1 MKYLSLILF
10 TITILPKLLTAQIT
24 GKIVYGDYPLEYA
37 TAAVYNQEND
47 ALITGVITDINGV
60 FTIPDIKKGTY
71 YLEASFI
78 GFQTKNIRDIQVQ
91 NRNSLV
97 DLGSIALS
105 IGENQLSE
113 VVVKGERST
122 VINKIDRQVFNATKF
137 QNSQGGSA
145 TDVVRNI
152 PSVTVDGLGEI
163 SVRGST
169 GFVVLL
175 NGNPVQGNAS
185 TLLNQLPANAI
196 ERVEV
201 ITAPS
206 AKYDPEGKAGI
217 LNIITRKGAAD
228 GAFAQINVKGGFPS
242 IEKYNNAVAHQRYGI
257 DATYNIIEGDWNI
270 SLGANYQRNDLGG
283 RREGDV
289 FTIINDTLTQF
300 PSDGE
305 RSFDEVN
312 YSGRFT
318 VDFTPDTLN
327 TFSLGFYAG
336 KRQKDRLADIVYYDN
351 HGISP
356 ASGGERFYTFQ
367 YYNHNLRTRKS
378 DFVLGS
384 FDYAHTFKNSSKL
397 STSFL
402 YEYTLLGGPTE
413 SDNLGFPDNDIIY
426 QQEYNT
432 NDNPLNGMRLQVDYA
447 WKPFPFGQLETGYQ
461 YRNLNHQGDFVYDR
475 RNNTTGEFELVPEFS
490 SEVDL
495 LRDLHSAYA
504 QLTGKKD
511 AWEYAAGIR
520 IEGMDR
526 TFDLRDKRGEIDT
539 TYTYDYIKP
548 FPSASLQYTFENNT
562 KLKVAYSKR
571 VERTTTFKMNPFP
584 EREHSETLEQGD
596 PTLRPE
602 FIDLFELGV
611 TKNFEGGNS
620 VYATAYYRDVRNLV
634 NRVNTIYNDTIL
646 NRIYSNVGDSRS
658 VGLEL
663 GTQLKLTKNWS
674 NFIGANLYNYSIDGE
689 YDGRSV
695 DSDAFVY
702 SINANSTYNFS
713 DTASAQ
719 FTFNYISAQNTAQGE
734 DSRFYSPNLT
744 LRKSFLDDRLVA
756 TLQWQN
762 IDMGLLDTNEQLIT
776 TFREGKFFTTTNYV
790 YEVDIVLLNLSY
802 TFNNNK
808 DKSKF
813 IDSEFGKREF

>member
-1 MKYLSLILF
+1 MD
-10 TITILPKLLTAQIT
+10 
-24 GKIVYGDYPLEYA
+24 GDYPLEYA
-37 TAAVYNQEND
+37 TAALYHQGSGELV
-47 ALITGVITDINGV
+47 TGVVTDIDGV
-60 FTIPDIKKGTY
+60 FSIPEVDKGTY

-78 GFQTKNIRDIQVQ
+78 GFQTKTLRDIQVT
-91 NRNSLV
+91 NGNNPV
-97 DLGSIALS
+97 DLDTITLT
-105 IGENQLSE
+105 IGDNQLSE
-113 VVVKGERST
+113 VVVEGERAT
-122 VINKIDRQVFNATKF
+122 VINKIDRQVFDTTKF

-228 GAFAQINVKGGFPS
+228 GAFAQINIKGGFPS
-242 IEKYNNAVAHQRYGI
+242 IEKYDNAEPHQRYGV
-257 DATYNIIEGDWNI
+257 DATYNVMKGDWNV

-283 RREGDV
+283 RREGDI
-289 FTIINDTLTQF
+289 FTIIGDTLTRF

-305 RSFDEVN
+305 RSFDELN

-318 VDFTPDTLN
+318 LDFTPDSLN
-327 TFSLGFYAG
+327 TYSLGFYAG
-336 KRQKDRLADIVYYDN
+336 KRQKDRLADIIYFDN
-351 HGISP
+351 HGITP
-356 ASGGERFYTFQ
+356 AEGGERLYTFQ
-367 YYNHNLRTRKS
+367 YFNHNLRIRKG

-384 FDYAHTFKNSSKL
+384 LDYAHVFGDRSEL

-413 SDNLGFPDNDIIY
+413 SDNQGFPDKGIVY

-432 NDNPLNGMRLQVDYA
+432 NDNPLNGIRFQLDYS
-447 WKPFPFGQLETGYQ
+447 WKPLSFGQLETGYQ
-461 YRNLNHQGDFVYDR
+461 YRNLDHTGDFVYER
-475 RNNTTGEFELVPEFS
+475 RSNTVEDFELVPEFS
-490 SEVDL
+490 SEVHL
-495 LRDLHSAYA
+495 ARSIHSAYA
-504 QLTGKKD
+504 QLTGSKGN
-511 AWEYAAGIR
+511 WEYAAGLR
-520 IEGMDR
+520 VEAMDR
-526 TFDLRDKRGEIDT
+526 KLDLRDKIGQVDT
-539 TYTYDYIKP
+539 TYAYHYAKP
-548 FPSASLQYTFENNT
+548 FPSASVQYTFGNNT
-562 KLKVAYSKR
+562 KLKAVYSKR

-602 FIDLFELGV
+602 FIDLAELGM
-611 TKNFEGGNS
+611 TKNFGGGNS
-620 VYATAYYRDVRNLV
+620 VYATAYYRDAKNIV
-634 NRVNTIYNDTIL
+634 NRVNTVYNDTIL
-646 NRIYSNVGDSRS
+646 NRIYSNVGDGRAW
-658 VGLEL
+658 GLEL
-663 GTQLKLTKNWS
+663 GTQLKPMNNWS
-674 NFIGANLYNYSIDGE
+674 NFIGVNLYNYSIEGE
-689 YDGRSV
+689 YNGRNV
-695 DSDAFVY
+695 NSDAFVY
-702 SINANSTYNFS
+702 SINANSTYDFT
-713 DTASAQ
+713 DTASTQ
-719 FTFNYISAQNTAQGE
+719 FSFNYISAQNTAQGE

-744 LRKSFLDDRLVA
+744 LRKTFFDDRLVA

-762 IDMGLLDTNEQLIT
+762 IDMGLLETNEQRIT
-776 TFREGKFFTTTNYV
+776 TFREGEFFTTTNYV
-790 YEVDIVLLNLSY
+790 YEVDMVLLNLSY

-813 IDSEFGKREF
+813 IDSEFGKKEF